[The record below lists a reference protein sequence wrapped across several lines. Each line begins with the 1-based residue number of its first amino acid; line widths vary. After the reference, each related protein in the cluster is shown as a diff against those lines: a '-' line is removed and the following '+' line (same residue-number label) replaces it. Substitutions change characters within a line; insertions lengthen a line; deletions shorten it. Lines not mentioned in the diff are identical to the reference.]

1 MVDTQRPPPPWEK
14 RWKCLAVDHRGCPPG
29 GRATGDCFQRA
40 RGARH
45 VAVDAFDRAS
55 GGRGRVCDSR
65 QGPRIGSPGASE
77 TGREG
82 TAHAAG
88 CLLPAQQASPPLDE
102 ERAGLLPHSAVTRTR
117 PHRGIQPRL
126 LSSRVSPRRYACAG
140 AELRPPRQT
149 EYVPASAR
157 SRLRNWDRLLRSPLL
172 QTHPASQPASQGPG
186 GRPAAGRMGAR
197 STPAAGRDMS
207 STQAECPPPARKL
220 LSPTPDG
227 RTRRLG
233 TRLDAAS
240 IHDPSRPVWVLRA
253 GWLQGRSRTRGR
265 RKRWGCGHSR
275 GTEARAEWR
284 RGTRSCSPA
293 CRRCVLG
300 TLHGWRTDGSCERGS
315 GGRRHRLL
323 RRPSLHRSAWRGSP
337 SRPSSAAQQCGAEPG
352 PRPHGGQAG
361 VRGLG
366 RHTAR
371 ETGPGRAGTSAQR
384 HDTKHGGR
392 PAASSDP
399 PAAQLC
405 PALLCLPPLGRTPC
419 VCACQRTRTR
429 A

>member
-1 MVDTQRPPPPWEK
+1 MHAYVHHTYVCMYVVDTQRPPPPWEK

-172 QTHPASQPASQGPG
+172 QTHPASQPAK
-186 GRPAAGRMGAR
+186 ALE
-197 STPAAGRDMS
+197 D
-207 STQAECPPPARKL
+207 
-220 LSPTPDG
+220 D
-227 RTRRLG
+227 RRL
-233 TRLDAAS
+233 D
-240 IHDPSRPVWVLRA
+240 
-253 GWLQGRSRTRGR
+253 GW
-265 RKRWGCGHSR
+265 
-275 GTEARAEWR
+275 ARAR
-284 RGTRSCSPA
+284 RLLPDETCQAPRQSARLRPGSCCP
-293 CRRCVLG
+293 RL
-300 TLHGWRTDGSCERGS
+300 RTDGHGDSAPGWMRHPSTIRLGRSGCFGLAGCRAGAARGG
-315 GGRRHRLL
+315 GGRDGAVATPAG
-323 RRPSLHRSAWRGSP
+323 RRRGQSGD
-337 SRPSSAAQQCGAEPG
+337 GA
-352 PRPHGGQAG
+352 
-361 VRGLG
+361 
-366 RHTAR
+366 
-371 ETGPGRAGTSAQR
+371 
-384 HDTKHGGR
+384 
-392 PAASSDP
+392 
-399 PAAQLC
+399 
-405 PALLCLPPLGRTPC
+405 PALARQPVVG
-419 VCACQRTRTR
+419 AY
-429 A
+429 